1 MSGRIESLPNDEI
14 QFGIHGKGLVSRLEF
29 NTDIDAVRDLVCL
42 GYKLLISSEC
52 SILFTAAR

>member
-1 MSGRIESLPNDEI
+1 MKSLLNDKI

-42 GYKLLISSEC
+42 GYRWLISSEC
-52 SILFTAAR
+52 SILFTATR